1 MSNDST
7 ITLQYPIEKEEY
19 IKLFSLSPMIRK
31 LKYFVIVADILLT
44 VIAYFFFQFVS
55 ALRLKEEM
63 VLFDLDFI
71 IFCTISFFILCAYT
85 LYKYKKIINKQGE
98 EIYEERYSDEGI
110 FNLEYDKSI
119 GEFLIKN
126 RNQKLPADNQ
136 MKILKTERTLFVY
149 WRKGMKGKMFML
161 PRYGDSD
168 HVSKLNVILN
178 DLQSRKK
185 VKFKEITNKI

>member
-19 IKLFSLSPMIRK
+19 IKLFSLSPMVRK

-149 WRKGMKGKMFML
+149 WRKDMKGKIFMI

-178 DLQSRKK
+178 DLQSGRK
-185 VKFKEITNKI
+185 VKVRELER

>member
-71 IFCTISFFILCAYT
+71 IFSTICFFILCAYT
-85 LYKYKKIINKQGE
+85 LYKYKKIIYKQGE

-126 RNQKLPADNQ
+126 RNQKLPVDNQ

>member
-19 IKLFSLSPMIRK
+19 FKLFFLSPMIRK
-31 LKYFVIVADILLT
+31 LKYFVIVANILVV
-44 VIAYFFFQFVS
+44 VILYFFFQFVS
-55 ALRLKEEM
+55 ALRRKEEM
-63 VLFDLDFI
+63 VLFDLYLI

-98 EIYEERYSDEGI
+98 ESYEERYSGDCI

-149 WRKGMKGKMFML
+149 WRKDMKEKMFMI

-168 HVSKLNVILN
+168 HVSKLNVILR
-178 DLQSRKK
+178 DLQSRRK
-185 VKFKEITNKI
+185 VKFKDISN

>member
-31 LKYFVIVADILLT
+31 LKYFVIVANILLT

>member
-1 MSNDST
+1 LSNDST

-71 IFCTISFFILCAYT
+71 IFSTICFFILCAYT

-98 EIYEERYSDEGI
+98 ETYEERYSDECI

-149 WRKGMKGKMFML
+149 WRKDMKGKIFMI

-178 DLQSRKK
+178 DLQSKK
-185 VKFKEITNKI
+185 VKFKETPNKY

>member
-1 MSNDST
+1 MV
-7 ITLQYPIEKEEY
+7 
-19 IKLFSLSPMIRK
+19 RK

-149 WRKGMKGKMFML
+149 WRKDMKGKIFMI

-178 DLQSRKK
+178 DLQSGRK
-185 VKFKEITNKI
+185 VKVRELER

>member
-71 IFCTISFFILCAYT
+71 IFSTICFFILCAYT
-85 LYKYKKIINKQGE
+85 LYKYKKIIYKQGE

-149 WRKGMKGKMFML
+149 WRKDMKGKIFMI

>member
-31 LKYFVIVADILLT
+31 LKYFVIVANIL
-44 VIAYFFFQFVS
+44 VIVISYFSVQFVR
-55 ALRLKEEM
+55 ALRRKEEM

-71 IFCTISFFILCAYT
+71 IVSAILFLISFVYSHF
-85 LYKYKKIINKQGE
+85 KYKNVINKIGE
-98 EIYEERYSDEGI
+98 ESYQEKFSGDFI
-110 FNLEYDKSI
+110 FKLEYDKSI

-126 RNQKLPADNQ
+126 RNLKLPVDNQ

>member
-1 MSNDST
+1 LSNDST

-31 LKYFVIVADILLT
+31 LKYFVIVANIL
-44 VIAYFFFQFVS
+44 VIVISYFSVQFVS
-55 ALRLKEEM
+55 ALRRKEEM
-63 VLFDLDFI
+63 VLFDLYFI
-71 IFCTISFFILCAYT
+71 IFCAILFFISFAYS
-85 LYKYKKIINKQGE
+85 LFKYKKIINKIGE
-98 EIYEERYSDEGI
+98 ESYEEKFSGGCI
-110 FNLEYDKSI
+110 FKLEYDKSI
-119 GEFLIKN
+119 GEFLIRN
-126 RNQKLPADNQ
+126 RNQKVPVDNQ

-178 DLQSRKK
+178 DLQLRKK
-185 VKFKEITNKI
+185 VKFKETPNKI

>member
-71 IFCTISFFILCAYT
+71 IFSTICSQVHYI
-85 LYKYKKIINKQGE
+85 
-98 EIYEERYSDEGI
+98 
-110 FNLEYDKSI
+110 
-119 GEFLIKN
+119 
-126 RNQKLPADNQ
+126 
-136 MKILKTERTLFVY
+136 V
-149 WRKGMKGKMFML
+149 
-161 PRYGDSD
+161 
-168 HVSKLNVILN
+168 
-178 DLQSRKK
+178 
-185 VKFKEITNKI
+185 

>member
-1 MSNDST
+1 
-7 ITLQYPIEKEEY
+7 
-19 IKLFSLSPMIRK
+19 MIRK
-31 LKYFVIVADILLT
+31 LKYFVIVANILVV
-44 VIAYFFFQFVS
+44 VISYFFFQFVS
-55 ALRLKEEM
+55 ALRRKEEM
-63 VLFDLDFI
+63 VLFDLYFI

-98 EIYEERYSDEGI
+98 ESYKERYSGDCI

-119 GEFLIKN
+119 CEFLIKN

-149 WRKGMKGKMFML
+149 WGKNKNGKMFMI

-185 VKFKEITNKI
+185 VKFKEISNKI

>member
-19 IKLFSLSPMIRK
+19 IKLFSLGPMIRK
-31 LKYFVIVADILLT
+31 LKYFVIVANIL
-44 VIAYFFFQFVS
+44 VIVISYFSVQFVR
-55 ALRLKEEM
+55 ALRRKEEM

-71 IFCTISFFILCAYT
+71 IVSAILFLISFVYSHF
-85 LYKYKKIINKQGE
+85 KYKNVINKIGE
-98 EIYEERYSDEGI
+98 ESYQEKFSGDFI
-110 FNLEYDKSI
+110 FKLEYDKSI

-126 RNQKLPADNQ
+126 RNLKLPVDNQ

-149 WRKGMKGKMFML
+149 WRKGMKGKMLML

>member
-1 MSNDST
+1 LSNDST

-44 VIAYFFFQFVS
+44 VISYFFVQFVS
-55 ALRLKEEM
+55 AFRLKEEM
-63 VLFDLDFI
+63 VLFDLDFFI
-71 IFCTISFFILCAYT
+71 VCTISFFILCAYT

-98 EIYEERYSDEGI
+98 EYYEERYSDECI

-149 WRKGMKGKMFML
+149 WRKDMKGKMFL
-161 PRYGDSD
+161 IPRYGDSD

-178 DLQSRKK
+178 DLQLRKK
-185 VKFKEITNKI
+185 VKFKETPNKI

>member
-31 LKYFVIVADILLT
+31 LKYFVIVANILLT

-178 DLQSRKK
+178 YLQSRKK

>member
-31 LKYFVIVADILLT
+31 LKYYVIVADILLT

-71 IFCTISFFILCAYT
+71 IFSTICFFILCAYT

-98 EIYEERYSDEGI
+98 EIYEEKYSGDCI